1 MERKINKPMNR
12 IAILSLILAFSCEL
26 LNSPEINLISVS
38 DFNELQDSDYTLID
52 VRTQDEFDLGHIDG
66 AINLDFY
73 SETFQNDILSLPKNE
88 TIVLYCR
95 TNNRSSKTANILKE
109 NGFKEISVLE
119 GGITEWVKNGNDI
132 NYTTYSD

>member
-1 MERKINKPMNR
+1 MNR
-12 IAILSLILAFSCEL
+12 IVVLSLIFIFSCEL
-26 LNSPEINLISVS
+26 LNSPEINIISES
-38 DFNELQDSDYTLID
+38 DFVEIQDSDYTLID
-52 VRTQDEFDLGHIDG
+52 VRTQDEFDLSHIDS

-73 SETFQNDILSLPKNE
+73 SDTFQNEILSLPKNE

-109 NGFKEISVLE
+109 NGFKEIAVLE

>member
-1 MERKINKPMNR
+1 MNR
-12 IAILSLILAFSCEL
+12 IVVLSLIFIFSCEL
-26 LNSPEINLISVS
+26 LNSPEINIISES
-38 DFNELQDSDYTLID
+38 DFVEIQDSDYTLID
-52 VRTQDEFDLGHIDG
+52 VRTQDEFDLGHIHS

>member
-1 MERKINKPMNR
+1 MNR
-12 IAILSLILAFSCEL
+12 IVVLSLIFIFSCEL
-26 LNSPEINLISVS
+26 LNSPEINIISES
-38 DFNELQDSDYTLID
+38 DFVEIQDSDYTLID

-132 NYTTYSD
+132 NYTIYSD

>member
-1 MERKINKPMNR
+1 MNR
-12 IAILSLILAFSCEL
+12 IVVLSLIFIFSCEL
-26 LNSPEINLISVS
+26 INSPEINIISES
-38 DFNELQDSDYTLID
+38 DFVEIQDSDYTLID

-132 NYTTYSD
+132 NYTIYSD

>member
-1 MERKINKPMNR
+1 MNR
-12 IAILSLILAFSCEL
+12 ILVLSLIFIFSCEL
-26 LNSPEINLISVS
+26 LNSPEINIISES
-38 DFNELQDSDYTLID
+38 DFLEIQDSDYTLID
-52 VRTQDEFDLGHIDG
+52 VRTQDEFDLGHIDS

-88 TIVLYCR
+88 TIVIYCR

-119 GGITEWVKNGNDI
+119 GGITEWVKNGTDI

>member
-1 MERKINKPMNR
+1 MNR
-12 IAILSLILAFSCEL
+12 IVVLSLIFIFSCEL
-26 LNSPEINLISVS
+26 LNSPEINIISES
-38 DFNELQDSDYTLID
+38 DFVEIQDSDYTLVD
-52 VRTQDEFDLGHIDG
+52 VRTQDEFDLGHIDS

-88 TIVLYCR
+88 TIILYCR

-109 NGFKEISVLE
+109 NGFREISVLD

>member
-52 VRTQDEFDLGHIDG
+52 VRTQDEFDLGHIDS

-73 SETFQNDILSLPKNE
+73 SDTFQNDILSIDKNLP
-88 TIVLYCR
+88 IVLYCR
-95 TNNRSSKTANILKE
+95 TNNRSTKTANILKE
-109 NGFKEISVLE
+109 NGYKEISVLE
-119 GGITEWVKNGNDI
+119 GGITDWVKNGNDI
-132 NYTTYSD
+132 NYSTYSE

>member
-1 MERKINKPMNR
+1 MNR
-12 IAILSLILAFSCEL
+12 IVVLSLIFIFSCEL
-26 LNSPEINLISVS
+26 LNSPEINIISES
-38 DFNELQDSDYTLID
+38 DFLEIQDSDYTLID
-52 VRTQDEFDLGHIDG
+52 VRTQDEFDLGHIDS

-132 NYTTYSD
+132 NYTTSTD

>member
-1 MERKINKPMNR
+1 MNR
-12 IAILSLILAFSCEL
+12 IVVLSLIFIFSCEL
-26 LNSPEINLISVS
+26 LNSPEINIISES
-38 DFNELQDSDYTLID
+38 DFVEILDSDYTLID

-95 TNNRSSKTANILKE
+95 TNNRSIKTANILKE

>member
-1 MERKINKPMNR
+1 MNR
-12 IAILSLILAFSCEL
+12 IVFLSLIFIFSCEL
-26 LNSPEINLISVS
+26 FNSSEINIISES
-38 DFNELQDSDYTLID
+38 DFVEIQDSDYILID
-52 VRTQDEFDLGHIDG
+52 VRTKDEFDLGHIDS

>member
-1 MERKINKPMNR
+1 MNR
-12 IAILSLILAFSCEL
+12 IVVLSLIFIFSCEII
-26 LNSPEINLISVS
+26 NSPEINIISES
-38 DFNELQDSDYTLID
+38 DFVEIQDSDYTLID
-52 VRTQDEFDLGHIDG
+52 VRTQDEFDLGHIDS

-109 NGFKEISVLE
+109 NGFKEIAVLE